1 MMKFVETK
9 DYSCTKIKAEAK
21 NWTTETIITA
31 LARSWEKIGRHNYTT
46 IVKQWRRH
54 LKRL

>member
-21 NWTTETIITA
+21 NWTTEAIIAA